1 MKKCSE
7 NIFTMHKRT
16 SGIKS
21 FFIKVPYLKPSLKK
35 NVIAGVFLLFV
46 AFALTQKALQLIFYL
61 LLPRKRMTKIVLTS
75 YETLKKVS
83 VKIVPLVFV

>member
-1 MKKCSE
+1 
-7 NIFTMHKRT
+7 MHKRT
-16 SGIKS
+16 FGIKS
-21 FFIKVPYLKPSLKK
+21 FFIKVPDLKPSLKK

-46 AFALTQKALQLIFYL
+46 TFALTQKALQLIFYL